1 MSKKYVI
8 YIDVCCLN
16 RPYDNWIQSRIFLE
30 AEAILEIIS
39 RCQLGDWE
47 LVNSTVLESEIAQT
61 PDQTR
66 VEQLLRCLAIAD
78 KKVLVTPQVTN
89 RVIELKTFSF
99 KSYDALHLA
108 CAEVERVDVF
118 LTTDDRLLR
127 KALKYKQN
135 LKVQVANP
143 VSWLMEVTTLIGEEL

>member
-8 YIDVCCLN
+8 YMDVCCLN

-108 CAEVERVDVF
+108 CAEVEKVDVF

-127 KALKYKQN
+127 KALRYKQY

-143 VSWLMEVTTLIGEEL
+143 VSWLMEVTTLMGEE